1 MESLEKEDIDK
12 LERVQKNFTSKIE
25 GLEKLNYH
33 QRLKRLK
40 MYSMERRRER
50 YLVINAWQ
58 QIENEKENILK
69 LETGN
74 NENPDER
81 NLGRRRCIKS
91 QVIPTSLSGGN
102 RTVIH
107 NSTARQMERLFNALP
122 YRLQTVTGVKTES
135 FKRKLD

>member
-1 MESLEKEDIDK
+1 ML
-12 LERVQKNFTSKIE
+12 
-25 GLEKLNYH
+25 Y
-33 QRLKRLK
+33 
-40 MYSMERRRER
+40 M
-50 YLVINAWQ
+50 VINAWQ

-74 NENPDER
+74 NEDSDER

-122 YRLQTVTGVKTES
+122 YRLQTVTGVKTET
-135 FKRKLD
+135 FKRKLDEWLRTIPDTSRIDDYGASVGVLTERVAERY